1 MPAKH
6 SRILDLLNRPGA
18 FLNVREGERHHLV
31 RKSRITRVSEL
42 GDSSPSEP
50 PSRPRP

>member
-1 MPAKH
+1 VDMPANH

-31 RKSRITRVSEL
+31 CKARITRVSEPAAA
-42 GDSSPSEP
+42 S
-50 PSRPRP
+50 SRPTP